1 MDNKSVRKQ
10 IIVNYGLITGV
21 ASILITLISYATGN
35 IVKPNILIA
44 TISFVLPIVLI
55 VLGIKKYKSLNNGHL
70 TWGQAV
76 KVGIGISLIWGIL
89 TLIFQ
94 YILETYIDPSIV
106 QQRLEY
112 SVKALQDWGA
122 NEDVIKKT
130 IEGQKN
136 QNPLLSKSIG
146 ILGFIFIGFVTS
158 AIAGAIMK
166 KDTNDIDF
174 N

>member
-1 MDNKSVRKQ
+1 MENKSVRKQ

-21 ASILITLISYATGN
+21 VSILITLISYATGN

-112 SVKALQDWGA
+112 SIKALQDWGA
-122 NEDVIKKT
+122 NEEMIKKT

-136 QNPLLSKSIG
+136 QNPLLAKSIG
-146 ILGFIFIGFVTS
+146 VLGFIFIGFITS
-158 AIAGAIMK
+158 AIAGAVMK